1 MSMITLQLVGIGILG
16 ALVAVVLPL
25 VAGLAVYSDAY
36 DAGVPY
42 PAPLGLSVAALFF
55 AGLVPGAFG
64 SLAYL
69 SYRGEFSRR

>member
-1 MSMITLQLVGIGILG
+1 MVPLQLVGIGILG
-16 ALVAVVLPL
+16 ALVSVVLPL

-36 DAGVPY
+36 DVGVPY
-42 PAPLGLSVAALFF
+42 PVSLGLSIAALFF
-55 AGLVPGAFG
+55 AGMVPGVFG